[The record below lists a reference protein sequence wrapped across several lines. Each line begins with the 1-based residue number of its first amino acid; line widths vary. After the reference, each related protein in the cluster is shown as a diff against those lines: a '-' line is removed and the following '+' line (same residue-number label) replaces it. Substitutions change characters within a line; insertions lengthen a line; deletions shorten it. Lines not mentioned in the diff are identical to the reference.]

1 MVSALFLDRKHA
13 AQELVKKLNDVIT
26 SINNDDLVVL
36 AIPRGGVIIGDVV
49 ASHFQCDLD
58 IVVSRKIG
66 AEFNPELAIGAIMPD
81 DSYFINERITN
92 VVPVSQSYLE
102 YQINRE
108 KKEIERRLIE
118 FRGSKVYS
126 NKLHDKVI
134 ILVDD
139 GIATGATIIAA
150 SQWIKKKQ
158 LCKKFFIAVP
168 VAPARDE
175 TIEKLKE
182 IADKVIVPHILDN
195 FSAVG
200 QFYDNFSQVSD
211 RDVKSIM
218 KRYGYNTM

>member
-13 AQELVKKLNDVIT
+13 AQELVKKLNDVIIN
-26 SINNDDLVVL
+26 INNDDLVVL
-36 AIPRGGVIIGDVV
+36 AIPRGGVVIGDVV
-49 ASHFQCDLD
+49 ASHFHCDLD

-92 VVPVSQSYLE
+92 VVPVSQSYLD

-118 FRGSKVYS
+118 FRGSKFYS

-158 LCKKFFIAVP
+158 LCKKLFIAVP

-211 RDVKSIM
+211 GDVKSIM

>member
-13 AQELVKKLNDVIT
+13 AEELVKKINDVIIN
-26 SINNDDLVVL
+26 INNHDLVVL

-49 ASHFQCDLD
+49 ASHFHCALD
-58 IVVSRKIG
+58 IVVTRKLG

-81 DSYFINERITN
+81 DSYFINERITSI
-92 VVPVSQSYLE
+92 VPVSQSYIDNQLR
-102 YQINRE
+102 RE
-108 KKEIERRLIE
+108 KREIERRLIE
-118 FRGSKVYS
+118 FRGSKIYS
-126 NKLHDKVI
+126 DKLRDKII

-150 SQWIKKKQ
+150 SQWIKEKH
-158 LCKKFFIAVP
+158 LCKKLYIAVP

-182 IADKVIVPHILDN
+182 IADTVIVPHILDN

-211 RDVKSIM
+211 KDVKSIM

>member
-13 AQELVKKLNDVIT
+13 AQELVKKLNDVIIN
-26 SINNDDLVVL
+26 INNDELVVL

-49 ASHFQCDLD
+49 ASHFHCDLD
-58 IVVSRKIG
+58 IVVSRKLG

-92 VVPVSQSYLE
+92 IVPVSKSYVDN
-102 YQINRE
+102 QIKQE
-108 KKEIERRLIE
+108 KREIERRLIE
-118 FRGSKVYS
+118 FRGSKIYS

-150 SQWIKKKQ
+150 SQWIKKKH
-158 LCKKFFIAVP
+158 LCKKLYIAVP
-168 VAPARDE
+168 VAPARDD

-182 IADKVIVPHILDN
+182 IADKVIIPHILDN

-211 RDVKSIM
+211 QDVKSIM
-218 KRYGYNTM
+218 KRYGYNAL

>member
-13 AQELVKKLNDVIT
+13 AEELVKKLNDVI
-26 SINNDDLVVL
+26 INIKNEDLVVL

-49 ASHFQCDLD
+49 ASHFNCNLD

-66 AEFNPELAIGAIMPD
+66 AEGNPELAIGALMPD
-81 DSYFINERITN
+81 ESYFINERITSIIH
-92 VVPVSQSYLE
+92 VSKNYIDIKIEQ
-102 YQINRE
+102 E

-118 FRGSKVYS
+118 FRGSRMYS
-126 NKLHDKVI
+126 DKLHNKVI

-150 SQWIKKKQ
+150 SQWIRKKHN
-158 LCKKFFIAVP
+158 CKNLIIAVP

-175 TIEKLKE
+175 TIDKLKE
-182 IADKVIVPHILDN
+182 ISDRVIVLYIIED

-200 QFYDNFSQVSD
+200 QFYNNFDQVND
-211 RDVKSIM
+211 QDVKSIM
-218 KRYGYNTM
+218 KRYGYKTL

>member
-13 AQELVKKLNDVIT
+13 AEELVKKLNDVI
-26 SINNDDLVVL
+26 INIKNEDLVVL

-49 ASHFQCDLD
+49 ASHFNCNLD

-66 AEFNPELAIGAIMPD
+66 AEGNPELAIGALMPD
-81 DSYFINERITN
+81 ESYFINERITSIIH
-92 VVPVSQSYLE
+92 VSKNYIDIKIEQ
-102 YQINRE
+102 E

-118 FRGSKVYS
+118 FRGSRMYS
-126 NKLHDKVI
+126 DKLHNKVI

-150 SQWIKKKQ
+150 SQWIRKKHN
-158 LCKKFFIAVP
+158 CKNLIIAVP

-175 TIEKLKE
+175 TIDKLKE
-182 IADKVIVPHILDN
+182 ISDRVIVIYIIED

-200 QFYDNFSQVSD
+200 QFYNNFDQVND
-211 RDVKSIM
+211 QDVKSIM
-218 KRYGYNTM
+218 KRYGYKTL